1 MKKVK
6 NILYIDEEVVKGM
19 AKIKSVY
26 VCQECGYE
34 TPKWLGKC
42 PDCNNWNTF
51 EEEVVQAKSSSKVNT
66 IARAP
71 KKLAK
76 KLTEVTSSKS
86 DRIVTGIN
94 EFDRVMGGGIVR
106 DSITII
112 TARPGAGKS
121 TLLLQVADSIAK
133 KGHKVIYASGEES
146 DSQIK
151 NRADRILEEIDE
163 NIWVVQETTLENV
176 VGSIEEIDPDLV
188 IIDSIQTFT
197 MEAYLP
203 ARAGSPTQ
211 TMECANELLRVAK
224 NDKRARA
231 VIIVG
236 QMTKADELA
245 GLRALEHLVDTVLI
259 IEADSDEE
267 LRGLVSSKNRF
278 GSTGETGFFQ
288 MSEKGMI
295 SIDNPS
301 EFFMT
306 KRDEGELVSG
316 STLTVIKE
324 GSRAIITEIESLVS
338 KTFTPYP
345 TRIGETLG
353 KDKLN
358 TLISILE
365 QRGGIN
371 LYDKNVIIKTTGGMR
386 IREQGINLA
395 VIMSIVSSVKQKG
408 IEGNIAFIADVGLT
422 GELKKVPSLE
432 SRVKE
437 LARMGFRRVYVAK
450 DSFNRNTKINGIE
463 VVALKSLNDV
473 IAHVYR

>member
-1 MKKVK
+1 
-6 NILYIDEEVVKGM
+6 M
-19 AKIKSVY
+19 AKIKTVY
-26 VCQECGYE
+26 VCKDCGYE

-51 EEEVVQAKSSSKVNT
+51 EEEVVQAKSTSKAVT
-66 IARAP
+66 TSRTP
-71 KKLAK
+71 KKVAK

-121 TLLLQVADSIAK
+121 TLLLQVADCIAK

-151 NRADRILEEIDE
+151 NRADRILDNINE
-163 NIWVVQETTLENV
+163 NIWVAQETSLDNV
-176 VGSIEEIDPDLV
+176 VDSIEEIDPDLI

-197 MEAYLP
+197 MEGYLP

-224 NDKRARA
+224 NDKRQRA

-306 KRDEGELVSG
+306 KREDGEIVSG

-324 GSRAIITEIESLVS
+324 GSRPIITEVESLVS

-395 VIMSIVSSVKQKG
+395 VIMSIVSSVKQRG
-408 IEGNIAFIADVGLT
+408 IEANIAFIADVGLT
-422 GELKKVPSLE
+422 GELKKVPSIE
-432 SRVKE
+432 VRVKE
-437 LARMGFRRVYVAK
+437 LARMG
-450 DSFNRNTKINGIE
+450 I
-463 VVALKSLNDV
+463 
-473 IAHVYR
+473 

>member
-1 MKKVK
+1 
-6 NILYIDEEVVKGM
+6 M

-51 EEEVVQAKSSSKVNT
+51 EEEVVQAKSSNKVST
-66 IARAP
+66 AARAP
-71 KKLAK
+71 KKVAK

-151 NRADRILEEIDE
+151 NRADRILDKIDE

-224 NDKRARA
+224 NDKRPRA

-324 GSRAIITEIESLVS
+324 GSRAIITEVESLVS

-450 DSFNRNTKINGIE
+450 DSFSKNTKINGIE
-463 VVALKSLNDV
+463 VVALKSLNEV

>member
-1 MKKVK
+1 
-6 NILYIDEEVVKGM
+6 M

-51 EEEVVQAKSSSKVNT
+51 EEEVVQAKSTSKTVT
-66 IARAP
+66 ATRTP
-71 KKLAK
+71 KKVAK

-94 EFDRVMGGGIVR
+94 EFDRVMGGGIVK

-121 TLLLQVADSIAK
+121 TLLLQVADCIAK

-151 NRADRILEEIDE
+151 NRADRILEKIND
-163 NIWVVQETTLENV
+163 NIWVLQETNLDNV
-176 VGSIEEIDPDLV
+176 VDSIEEIDPDLI

-197 MEAYLP
+197 MEGYLP

-224 NDKRARA
+224 NDKRQRA

-288 MSEKGMI
+288 MTEKGMM

-432 SRVKE
+432 GRVKE
-437 LARMGFRRVYVAK
+437 LARMGFKRVYVAK
-450 DSFNRNTKINGIE
+450 DSFAKGTVFKGIE
-463 VVALKSLNDV
+463 VIALKTLNDV
-473 IAHVYR
+473 IFHVYR

>member
-1 MKKVK
+1 
-6 NILYIDEEVVKGM
+6 M
-19 AKIKSVY
+19 AKIKSVFI
-26 VCQECGYE
+26 CQECGYE

-42 PDCNNWNTF
+42 PDCSKWNTLV
-51 EEEVVQAKSSSKVNT
+51 EEVKEVQSKNISSSLRSIN
-66 IARAP
+66 
-71 KKLAK
+71 KKPIR
-76 KLTEVTSSKS
+76 KLIDVTSSKS

-94 EFDRVMGGGIVR
+94 EFDRVMGGGIVK

-121 TLLLQVADSIAK
+121 TLLLQVADSIAR
-133 KGHKVIYASGEES
+133 KGCKVIYASGEES

-151 NRADRILEEIDE
+151 NRADRILDKINE
-163 NIWVVQETTLENV
+163 NIWVVQETSMDNV
-176 VGSIEEIDPDLV
+176 VDAVNEIDPDVV

-197 MEAYLP
+197 MEASLP

-211 TMECANELLRVAK
+211 TMECANELLRIAK
-224 NDKRARA
+224 DDKRQRA
-231 VIIVG
+231 IIIVG

-245 GLRALEHLVDTVLI
+245 GLRALEHLVDAVLI
-259 IEADSDEE
+259 IEADTDEE
-267 LRGLVSSKNRF
+267 LRGLLASKNRF
-278 GSTGETGFFQ
+278 GSTGEMGFFQ

-306 KRDEGELVSG
+306 KREEGEVVSG
-316 STLTVIKE
+316 STLTVMKE
-324 GSRAIITEIESLVS
+324 GSRPIITEVESLVS
-338 KTFTPYP
+338 KAFTPYP

-371 LYDKNVIIKTTGGMR
+371 LYDKNVIIKTTGGMK
-386 IREQGINLA
+386 IKEQGINLA
-395 VIMSIVSSVKQKG
+395 VIMSIVSSVKDKG
-408 IEGNIAFIADVGLT
+408 INSNIAFIADVGLT

-432 SRVKE
+432 IRVKE
-437 LARMGFRRVYVAK
+437 LGRMGFKKVYVAK
-450 DSFNRNTKINGIE
+450 DSFAKGVKFDNIE
-463 VVALKSLNDV
+463 VVALKTLNEV
-473 IAHVYR
+473 IHNVLK

>member
-1 MKKVK
+1 MAKVK
-6 NILYIDEEVVKGM
+6 NI
-19 AKIKSVY
+19 Y
-26 VCQECGYE
+26 VCSNCGYE

-51 EEEVVQAKSSSKVNT
+51 EEEVVQVKSTSKSTTV
-66 IARAP
+66 ARTP
-71 KKLAK
+71 KKTAK

-94 EFDRVMGGGIVR
+94 EFDRVMGGGIVK

-121 TLLLQVADSIAK
+121 TLLLQVADCIAK
-133 KGHKVIYASGEES
+133 KGNKVIYASGEES

-151 NRADRILEEIDE
+151 NRADRILDKIND
-163 NIWVVQETTLENV
+163 NIWVLQETSLDNV
-176 VGSIEEIDPDLV
+176 VDSINEIDPDLV

-197 MEAYLP
+197 MEGYLP

-224 NDKRARA
+224 NEKRQRA

-267 LRGLVSSKNRF
+267 LRGLISSKNRF

-288 MSEKGMI
+288 MTERGMI

-324 GSRAIITEIESLVS
+324 GSRAIITEVESLVS

-386 IREQGINLA
+386 IREQGINLS

-437 LARMGFRRVYVAK
+437 LARMGFKRVYVAK
-450 DSFNRNTKINGIE
+450 DSFAKGIFFNDIE
-463 VVALKSLNDV
+463 VIQLKTLNDV
-473 IAHVYR
+473 IFHVYR

>member
-1 MKKVK
+1 MVRSLAKVK
-6 NILYIDEEVVKGM
+6 SIFICEN
-19 AKIKSVY
+19 
-26 VCQECGYE
+26 CGYE
-34 TPKWLGKC
+34 SQKWLGKC

-51 EEEVVQAKSSSKVNT
+51 EESLVEKKNSVAAVAKKVSLT
-66 IARAP
+66 MKP
-71 KKLAK
+71 VKKLSDI
-76 KLTEVTSSKS
+76 TSSKS
-86 DRIVTGIN
+86 DRIITGIN
-94 EFDRVMGGGIVR
+94 EFDRVMGGGIVK

-121 TLLLQVADSIAK
+121 TLLLQVAHSIAH
-133 KGHKVIYASGEES
+133 KGHKVVYASGEES

-151 NRADRILEEIDE
+151 NRADRILNNISD
-163 NIWVVQETTLENV
+163 NIWVLQETSMDNV
-176 VGSIEEIDPDLV
+176 VHATRDIDPDLI

-197 MEAYLP
+197 MENALP

-211 TMECANELLRVAK
+211 TMECANELLRLAK
-224 NDKRARA
+224 DDKRPRA

-259 IEADSDEE
+259 IEANSDEE
-267 LRGLVSSKNRF
+267 LRGLISSKNRF

-288 MSEKGMI
+288 MTEKGME

-301 EFFMT
+301 EYFMT
-306 KRDEGELVSG
+306 KRDDGDLVSG
-316 STLTVIKE
+316 STLTVVKE
-324 GSRAIITEIESLVS
+324 GSRAIIMEVESLVS

-345 TRIGETLG
+345 TRIAETLG

-365 QRGGIN
+365 IRGGIN

-386 IREQGINLA
+386 VKEPGVNLA
-395 VIMSIVSSVKQKG
+395 VIMSIVSSVKNKG
-408 IEGNIAFIADVGLT
+408 IPTDVAFIADVGLT

-432 SRVKE
+432 GRIKE
-437 LARMGFRRVYVAK
+437 LARMGFRKVYVAK
-450 DSFNRNTKINGIE
+450 DSFAKGFKIEGIDIIS
-463 VVALKSLNDV
+463 LKTLNDV
-473 IAHVYR
+473 IINVYR